1 MLTTVIINKISE
13 IILANLEVVL
23 KNHVSENLKLLT
35 LFPGT
40 CDFLKQ
46 KGHPCELIQVHRHQD
61 RIESMNRL
69 GLIANGDMFEKFNI
83 PGTDLLAWKPAMH
96 DRFWQFTDFETF
108 DDLHKLVDLLNTTT
122 LIAPLDIHDHLSQY
136 MMRQAKKKCIPAIG
150 FQTTQ
155 LRTKENL
162 DAYLCFNEY
171 WVYTQQDKTF
181 LSIHKD
187 IPEEHIHLLP
197 HYYFQPVRNY
207 AKTSIK
213 TERKTIKEN
222 LGLPIDKKILLIL
235 FSVRH
240 IWECRKLLAHL
251 QTIKLAS
258 LHTYSQSKILVFL
271 ETQKEIE
278 EFPVLFQKEIRLL
291 GLDILPSE
299 TNLFEYARA
308 TDLFFTF
315 RFLEYLDEIALLSA
329 QTVIYDPYYFNRS
342 QLLMSDSISIELD
355 NSKNSPN
362 YFATTNQYVYKP

>member
-23 KNHVSENLKLLT
+23 KNHAGENLKLLT

-46 KGHPCELIQVHRHQD
+46 KGHSCELIQVHRHQD

-69 GLIANGDMFEKFNI
+69 GLIANGEMFKNFTI
-83 PGTDLLAWKPAMH
+83 PGSDLLAWKPAIH

-108 DDLHKLVDLLNTTT
+108 DEIHKLVDLLNTTI
-122 LIAPLDIHDHLSQY
+122 LIAPIDIHDHLSQY
-136 MMRQAKKKCIPAIG
+136 MMRQASRKRIPAIG
-150 FQTTQ
+150 YQTTQ

-171 WVYTQQDKTF
+171 WVYTQQDKLF

-187 IPEEHIHLLP
+187 VPEEHIHLLP
-197 HYYFQPVRNY
+197 HYYFQPARNY

-213 TERKTIKEN
+213 IERKTIKEK

-235 FSVRH
+235 FSIRH
-240 IWECRKLLAHL
+240 IWECRKLLAYL
-251 QTIKLAS
+251 QAIKSAS
-258 LHTYSQSKILVFL
+258 PQTSIQSKILVFL

-278 EFPVLFQKEIRLL
+278 EFPALFKKEIQLL
-291 GLDILPSE
+291 ELDILPPE

-308 TDLFFTF
+308 TDSFFAF
-315 RFLEYLDEIALLSA
+315 RFQEYLDEIALLSA

-342 QLLMSDSISIELD
+342 QLLMSDSMSIELD
-355 NSKNSPN
+355 NSKNSPD
-362 YFATTNQYVYKP
+362 YFSAAK